1 MPVAIATGFCLE
13 RLRKQAGLDPAVD
26 PRGGVMVGVRANDP
40 LEQELIDQS
49 GIEILDTFTDL
60 ASNQRSGVTSYSV
73 SFSAS
78 IDTKM
83 IQNY

>member
-1 MPVAIATGFCLE
+1 LE

-49 GIEILDTFTDL
+49 GIEMVPVDRFRPR
-60 ASNQRSGVTSYSV
+60 RSDSRFRKPPPPV
-73 SFSAS
+73 
-78 IDTKM
+78 
-83 IQNY
+83 